1 MQASAEGAIWFG
13 MRIMR
18 FVFLALLVNT
28 AVADGVSF
36 ERQYIRLGDHV
47 LEVEI
52 ADDAPKREHGLMER
66 TSLEEGQGMLFVYRR
81 SAPRVFWMHR
91 TYIALS
97 IAIFDS
103 ERKLIAVEKM
113 TPADLAKQSRYSVFT
128 SPAETRYALE
138 LRQGWFEENQIALGA
153 TFDFLG
159 TVIASSNA
167 NAASSAAEAGGSQA
181 VTLMPEARSNPVV
194 AHDEFFEH

>member
-1 MQASAEGAIWFG
+1 MKTLSL
-13 MRIMR
+13 
-18 FVFLALLVNT
+18 VFFALLVNT
-28 AVADGVSF
+28 VTADEVSF

-52 ADDAPKREHGLMER
+52 ADDAPKREQGLMER
-66 TSLEEGQGMLFVYRR
+66 ASLQEGQGMLFVYRH

-113 TPADLAKQSRYSVFT
+113 TPADLTKQSRYSVFT

-138 LRQGWFEENQIALGA
+138 LRQGWFQENQIALGA
-153 TFDFLG
+153 TFDCLG

-167 NAASSAAEAGGSQA
+167 NAASTAAEAGGSQA
-181 VTLMPEARSNPVV
+181 VTLMPEARSNPVI
-194 AHDEFFEH
+194 AHDESFEH